1 MLDFEFIFHNKFK
14 LNVETFELFVLKCE
28 VLPGAVEMFLNL
40 SLFLRMTIVSK
51 YEDFLDVIII
61 FNNVIKNTE
70 NTIGV
75 LCLYVIQNII
85 LKLYT
90 LIHIIIQKEIFINE
104 QTVMK

>member
-1 MLDFEFIFHNKFK
+1 M
-14 LNVETFELFVLKCE
+14 FVLRCE
-28 VLPGAVEMFLNL
+28 VLPGAFEMFLNL
-40 SLFLRMTIVSK
+40 SFFLRMTIVSK

-61 FNNVIKNTE
+61 FNNVINNTE

-90 LIHIIIQKEIFINE
+90 LIHVIIHKEIFINE